1 MLNEDAKKK
10 WCPMVRFIL
19 NSDSAVITNRET
31 NASGT
36 FCIADEC
43 ALWVKSEVEV
53 NHGWCGLTQEWR

>member
-1 MLNEDAKKK
+1 
-10 WCPMVRFIL
+10 MVRFIL